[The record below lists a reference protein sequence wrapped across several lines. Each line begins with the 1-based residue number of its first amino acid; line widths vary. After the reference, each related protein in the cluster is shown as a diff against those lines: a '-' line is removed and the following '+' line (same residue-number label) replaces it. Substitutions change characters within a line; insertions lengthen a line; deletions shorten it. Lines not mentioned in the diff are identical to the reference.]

1 MGEYLELKE
10 LIGAIV
16 FSVVGMLIFFV
27 VSYVYDRL
35 TPFDV
40 WKEIADKQ
48 NVAVS
53 IVIAAMMIGISII
66 IASAHG

>member
-1 MGEYLELKE
+1 MGDYLDLKE
-10 LIGAIV
+10 LISAV
-16 FSVVGMLIFFV
+16 LFSVVGMVIFFV
-27 VSYVYDRL
+27 VSYLYDQL
-35 TPFDV
+35 TPFNV
-40 WKEIADKQ
+40 WKEIAEKQ

>member
-1 MGEYLELKE
+1 MGDYLDLKE
-10 LIGAIV
+10 LISAV
-16 FSVVGMLIFFV
+16 LFSVVGMVIFFV
-27 VSYVYDRL
+27 VSFLYDRL
-35 TPFDV
+35 TPFNV
-40 WKEIADKQ
+40 WKEIAEKQ

>member
-1 MGEYLELKE
+1 MGDYLDLKE
-10 LIGAIV
+10 LLAAIL
-16 FSVVGMLIFFV
+16 FSAAGMVIFFV
-27 VSYVYDRL
+27 VSWIYDRL

-40 WKEIADKQ
+40 WKEIAEKQ
-48 NVAVS
+48 NVAVA